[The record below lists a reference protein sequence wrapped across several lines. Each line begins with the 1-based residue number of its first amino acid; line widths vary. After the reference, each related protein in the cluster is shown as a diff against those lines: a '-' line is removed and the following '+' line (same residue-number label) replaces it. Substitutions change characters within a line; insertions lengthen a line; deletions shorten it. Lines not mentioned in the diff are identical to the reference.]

1 MDILKKIFSSN
12 QVTNNCKNCELAKR
26 TYLEFVS
33 NMLNNDKHY
42 TSIVLSVGYVSYISL
57 LSSSFSYLCNIGKWW
72 WFSCIIFISI
82 SLGLF
87 VGYEI
92 WKIQRGVKYNK
103 KICNE
108 IYSVFNQEQAFNFTD
123 LLLKIQ
129 EINSSQ
135 FNDIIKA
142 TKWIIYTS
150 LITAFIS
157 VFLFF
162 ICLGL
167 AFSNM
172 S

>member
-12 QVTNNCKNCELAKR
+12 HGTKNCKNCELAKQ

-33 NMLNNDKHY
+33 SMSNKNQNY
-42 TSIVLSVGYVSYISL
+42 ASIVLSVGYVSYISL
-57 LSSSFSYLCNIGKWW
+57 LSASFTHLYYTGKWF
-72 WFSCIIFISI
+72 WFSCIILVSI
-82 SLGLF
+82 SLSLF

-92 WKIQRGVKYNK
+92 WKIKKEVKYDE
-103 KICNE
+103 KIRDE
-108 IYSVFNQEQAFNFTD
+108 IYIVFYKQEFNFTD

-129 EINSSQ
+129 AISNSQ
-135 FNDIIKA
+135 FNDIKKA
-142 TKWIIYTS
+142 TKWVFSVS